1 MSNSPHVS
9 NDEVSIYNSTPKTIN
24 RPANNGPPPPFQ
36 FFATLKS
43 LLSKQSTQ
51 ARGSIFLTQK
61 RMPSASTNTSTNTTS
76 PSPSAVDPSAPATL
90 PLSPILIRATNGK
103 HKSSKAK
110 VSTVVQPG
118 DIEGFFGRY
127 AEVCRAG
134 MVGMKKRDRSAR
146 KKGKGKGK
154 GKEKGKEKGNV

>member
-9 NDEVSIYNSTPKTIN
+9 NDE
-24 RPANNGPPPPFQ
+24 
-36 FFATLKS
+36 FFETLQS
-43 LLSKQSTQ
+43 LLSKQSAQ

-61 RMPSASTNTSTNTTS
+61 RMPSASTNSTNSTS
-76 PSPSAVDPSAPATL
+76 PSPSAADPSAPATL
-90 PLSPILIRATNGK
+90 SLSPILIRATNGK

-154 GKEKGKEKGNV
+154 EKGKEKEKGKGNV